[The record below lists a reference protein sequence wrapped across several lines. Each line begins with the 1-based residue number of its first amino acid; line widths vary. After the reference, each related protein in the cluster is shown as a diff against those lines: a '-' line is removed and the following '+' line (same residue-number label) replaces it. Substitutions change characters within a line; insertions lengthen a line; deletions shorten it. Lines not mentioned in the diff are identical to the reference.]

1 MKDGGGR
8 QEASALTL
16 RRWQLVIVSVLL
28 AAAYYFIERRYVAE
42 RRELVLQQ
50 ADIAQALTRAEI
62 EDYGNIFEHD
72 GALYAGHHL
81 INWSDPLVNAV
92 KTDSRCGVTIY
103 QGDERIA
110 TTMTKPGTN
119 ERAIGTHASP
129 MLKHEVLEE
138 GRTFRGSVEELGARW
153 LMVVTPLKD
162 GDEKVIGMIA
172 TFEDVAQ
179 LDNQLLY
186 FRATLGSVMGL
197 LFVALVFLVVQS
209 ERQQRRHSAARRGL
223 IEERAKQ
230 HAKFFESMTRELR
243 TPLSALTVFASSLID
258 SVQDDRSKEVV
269 RRVQAE
275 TKDLLALVDDILDY
289 ARLEADNL
297 DIHTEEVD
305 LARIIERCLD
315 AIRTRAGGRSVRLD
329 VDIPTD
335 LPKVNGD
342 AARVQQA
349 LTNLL
354 SSAVSATDDG
364 RVKVRASADRDAVA
378 VDVTDGGPGLSE
390 SQIMTIWDPFHVA
403 PPTGRQE
410 SGGGLALPIVR
421 GLAIRMG
428 GSVEATS
435 RKGKGTTIRLRL
447 PRASVTM

>member
-1 MKDGGGR
+1 LNDGVTH
-8 QEASALTL
+8 ETSLLTQ
-16 RRWQLVIVSVLL
+16 RRWQLVVLAVLL
-28 AAAYYFIERRYVAE
+28 ITAYYFIERRYVSE

-50 ADIAQALTRAEI
+50 DDIAQALTRAEV

-92 KTDSRCGVTIY
+92 KTDSRCGVTIF

-129 MLKHEVLEE
+129 ALKHEVLEE
-138 GRTFRGSVEELGARW
+138 GRTFRGLAEELGDRW

-162 GDEKVIGMIA
+162 GDDKVIGMIA
-172 TFEDVAQ
+172 TFQDVAQ

-186 FRATLGSVMGL
+186 FRAMLGGVMAL

-209 ERQQRRHSAARRGL
+209 ERQQRRHAAARRGL
-223 IEERAKQ
+223 IEDRAKQ

-243 TPLSALTVFASSLID
+243 TPLSALTVFATSLID
-258 SVQDDRSKEVV
+258 SVQDARSKEVV

-275 TKDLLALVDDILDY
+275 TKDLLSLVDDILDY

-297 DIHTEEVD
+297 EIHTEEVD
-305 LARIIERCLD
+305 LARIVERCVD
-315 AIRTRAGGRSVRLD
+315 AVRSSAGGKSVRLD
-329 VDIPTD
+329 VEIPSD

-349 LTNLL
+349 VTNLL
-354 SSAVSATDDG
+354 TSAVRATEDG

-390 SQIMTIWDPFHVA
+390 SQTMTIWEPFHVA

-410 SGGGLALPIVR
+410 SGGGLALPIAR
-421 GLAIRMG
+421 GLLQRMG

-435 RKGKGTTIRLRL
+435 KKGKGTTLRLRL
-447 PRASVTM
+447 PRASVTV

>member
-1 MKDGGGR
+1 M
-8 QEASALTL
+8 LTL
-16 RRWQLVIVSVLL
+16 RRWQLVVLLVLL

-50 ADIAQALTRAEI
+50 DDIAQALTRAEV

-92 KTDSRCGVTIY
+92 KTDSRCGVTIF

-119 ERAIGTHASP
+119 ERAIGTRASP
-129 MLKHEVLEE
+129 RVKQEVLEE
-138 GRTFRGSVEELGARW
+138 GRTFRGPIDELGDRW

-162 GDEKVIGMIA
+162 DDDKVIGMIS
-172 TFEDVAQ
+172 TFQDEAQ
-179 LDNQLLY
+179 LDSQLLY
-186 FRATLGSVMGL
+186 FRAMLGGVMVV
-197 LFVALVFLVVQS
+197 LFIALVFLVVQG
-209 ERQQRRHSAARRGL
+209 ERQQRRHAAARRVL
-223 IEERAKQ
+223 IEDRAKQ

-243 TPLSALTVFASSLID
+243 TPLSALTVFATSLID

-275 TKDLLALVDDILDY
+275 TKDLLSLVDDILDY

-297 DIHTEEVD
+297 EIHTEEVD
-305 LARIIERCLD
+305 LARIVERCVE
-315 AIRTRAGGRSVRLD
+315 AVRGRMGGRSIRLD
-329 VDIPTD
+329 VDLPSD
-335 LPKVNGD
+335 MPKVNGD

-349 LTNLL
+349 VTNLL
-354 SSAVSATDDG
+354 TAAIRATEDG
-364 RVKVRASADRDAVA
+364 RVKIRSSSDRDV
-378 VDVTDGGPGLSE
+378 VSLDVTDGGPGLSE
-390 SQIMTIWDPFHVA
+390 SQVMTIWDPFHVA

-410 SGGGLALPIVR
+410 SGGGLALPIAR
-421 GLAIRMG
+421 GLVKLMG

-435 RKGKGTTIRLRL
+435 KKGKGTTMRLRL

>member
-1 MKDGGGR
+1 
-8 QEASALTL
+8 L
-16 RRWQLVIVSVLL
+16 VLL

-50 ADIAQALTRAEI
+50 DDIAQALTRAEV

-92 KTDSRCGVTIY
+92 KTDSRCGVTIF

-119 ERAIGTHASP
+119 ERAIGTHATP
-129 MLKHEVLEE
+129 RVKQEVLDE
-138 GRTFRGSVEELGARW
+138 GRTFRGPIDELGDRW

-162 GDEKVIGMIA
+162 GDDKVIGMIS
-172 TFEDVAQ
+172 TFQDQAQ
-179 LDNQLLY
+179 LDSQLLY
-186 FRATLGSVMGL
+186 FRAMLGGVMVF
-197 LFVALVFLVVQS
+197 LFVSLVFLVVQS
-209 ERQQRRHSAARRGL
+209 ERQQRRYAASRRTL
-223 IEERAKQ
+223 IEDRAKQ

-243 TPLSALTVFASSLID
+243 TPLSALTVFAQSLID

-275 TKDLLALVDDILDY
+275 TKDLLSLVDDILDY

-297 DIHTEEVD
+297 EIHTEEVD
-305 LARIIERCLD
+305 LVRIVDRCVE
-315 AIRTRAGGRSVRLD
+315 AVRGRAGGRSIRLD
-329 VDIPTD
+329 VELPSD

-342 AARVQQA
+342 AARVQQVV
-349 LTNLL
+349 TNLL
-354 SSAVSATDDG
+354 TAAVRATEDG
-364 RVKVRASADRDAVA
+364 RVKVRASSDRDV
-378 VDVTDGGPGLSE
+378 VSLDVTDGGPGLSE
-390 SQIMTIWDPFHVA
+390 SQVMTIWDPFHVA

-410 SGGGLALPIVR
+410 SGGGLALPIAR
-421 GLAIRMG
+421 GLVKRMG

-435 RKGKGTTIRLRL
+435 KKGKGTTMRLRL